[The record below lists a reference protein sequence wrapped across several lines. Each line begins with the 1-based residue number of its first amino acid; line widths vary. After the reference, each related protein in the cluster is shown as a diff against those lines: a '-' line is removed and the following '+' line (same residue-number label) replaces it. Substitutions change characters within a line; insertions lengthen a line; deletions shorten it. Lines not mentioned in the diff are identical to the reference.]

1 MYCLV
6 SSVSRSLFSRMSGL
20 GLNGESEYR
29 RNEASCGVRPALKA
43 RSFIKSN
50 NYHMGMVTMMP
61 TLTYG
66 TGRQRENLGA
76 EMSPPGTLL
85 LT

>member
-50 NYHMGMVTMMP
+50 NYHMGTVTMMP

-66 TGRQRENLGA
+66 TGRHRENLGA